1 MKPERIQF
9 RFYPLQGWV
18 LVKERNRETGK
29 EEPTSIWT
37 AFELSD
43 HLEACELV
51 GEIGVLADL
60 NCSTPEIDVRGNI
73 VFVTVKSTKDGLIEE
88 DFDFAEAVD
97 REIGTFQRQKTLLD
111 EQDVPGPGPGT
122 GQA

>member
-1 MKPERIQF
+1 MKPECIQI
-9 RFYPLQGWV
+9 RFEPLNGWI

-29 EEPTSIWT
+29 EEPASIWT

-51 GEIGVLADL
+51 VEIGVLADL
-60 NCSTPEIDVRGNI
+60 NCSTPEIEVRGNI
-73 VFVTVKSTKDGLIEE
+73 VFVTAKSAEEGLIEE

-97 REIGTFQRQKTLLD
+97 REIGAGQRQMALFNK
-111 EQDVPGPGPGT
+111 
-122 GQA
+122 